1 MDINLLLRI
10 TGYMLEGL
18 MVSFKIFGLSIIFVI
33 PLGIILAIGKSSK
46 IKIVSLLVN
55 SYVNLIRGVPIILVI
70 IFVYFAP
77 YYIFYRTLTR
87 FTAVVVAMVLFFGA
101 YMAEI
106 FRSGMISVPK
116 GQHEVAF
123 KLGYNKFQAFI
134 LIIFPQVI
142 KNILPSM
149 ANEVINL
156 FKGTS
161 LAPYIGVTEMF
172 SIAQKYTN
180 LYLSILPLFI
190 SGLIYL
196 IFCTII
202 SYIFKFIEKKLSYY
216 HV

>member
-1 MDINLLLRI
+1 MDIDLLLRI

-18 MVSFKIFGLSIIFVI
+18 IVSFKIFGLSIIFVI

-55 SYVNLIRGVPIILVI
+55 GYITLIRGVPMILVI

-77 YYIFYRTLTR
+77 YYIFSGTLSR

-123 KLGYNKFQAFI
+123 KLGYNRFQSFI
-134 LIIFPQVI
+134 LIILPQVI

-149 ANEVINL
+149 SNEVINL

-180 LYLSILPLFI
+180 LYLSILPLCVA
-190 SGLIYL
+190 GLIYL
-196 IFCTII
+196 ILCTII
-202 SYIFKFIEKKLSYY
+202 SYIFKFFEKKLSYY